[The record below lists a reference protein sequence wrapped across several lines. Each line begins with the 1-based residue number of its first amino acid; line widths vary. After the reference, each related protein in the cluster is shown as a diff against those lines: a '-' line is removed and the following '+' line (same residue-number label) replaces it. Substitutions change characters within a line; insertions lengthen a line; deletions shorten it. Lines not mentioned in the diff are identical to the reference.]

1 MIRLRT
7 ILSSMALA
15 AFTALASAAP
25 KPSVATEAA
34 KTRKIIADVNN
45 KWQKDHSPETNAFWD
60 NAAYHTA
67 NMEAY
72 RLVGNPAWL
81 DYSIAWADHN
91 QWKGAKGTD
100 RSR

>member
-45 KWQKDHSPETNAFWD
+45 KW
-60 NAAYHTA
+60 
-67 NMEAY
+67 
-72 RLVGNPAWL
+72 
-81 DYSIAWADHN
+81 
-91 QWKGAKGTD
+91 
-100 RSR
+100 